1 MDDDN
6 DLDRCSGCGS
16 VEPPQRVTLDDDL
29 RETFGTEGEGI
40 ACLRCAEIASDRAG
54 RDALEALCARL
65 SCEWS
70 LDLTAPRPVVT
81 LHRAGVILGR
91 AAGDTLADAVR
102 AHVDVMDAPA
112 PKVPDRGPLRTD
124 AVYRVP
130 VHPAAE
136 ASDVVWVTRRA
147 GLSAE
152 TTRDYI
158 DAATLDPQRVAVR
171 FWITTDPRDCPA
183 DCMEG

>member
-102 AHVDVMDAPA
+102 AHAEIYADAPA
-112 PKVPDRGPLRTD
+112 PTMPDRGPRPKGALYEVST
-124 AVYRVP
+124 
-130 VHPAAE
+130 HPALAGV
-136 ASDVVWVTRRA
+136 AHRTKRA
-147 GLSAE
+147 GHAASSV
-152 TTRDYI
+152 RDYL
-158 DAATLDPQRVAVR
+158 DAAQHDPDGVAVKV
-171 FWITTDPRDCPA
+171 WLTTDPRECPA

>member
-1 MDDDN
+1 MKSS
-6 DLDRCSGCGS
+6 L
-16 VEPPQRVTLDDDL
+16 VEP
-29 RETFGTEGEGI
+29 
-40 ACLRCAEIASDRAG
+40 
-54 RDALEALCARL
+54 AL
-65 SCEWS
+65 
-70 LDLTAPRPVVT
+70 
-81 LHRAGVILGR
+81 
-91 AAGDTLADAVR
+91 
-102 AHVDVMDAPA
+102 DAPA